1 MDQLYYTIM
10 QQKTDKEL
18 VRLVYFER
26 NEFHHEGV
34 LVAEEE
40 IRRRAIPEETIE
52 QYKKELEPVIAA
64 EKQKAEAPLPF
75 PWRIMSLFLP
85 GALPFMLSKN
95 FEEGGEL
102 RKARELRRWSVY
114 GFILYSLIACW
125 LLYIN
130 FNK

>member
-34 LVAEEE
+34 TVAEEE
-40 IRRRAIPEETIE
+40 IRRRGLTEETIAS
-52 QYKKELEPVIAA
+52 YKKELEPLIAA

-75 PWRIMSLFLP
+75 PCRIMSILLP

-102 RKARELRRWSVY
+102 RKARELRKWSVY
-114 GFILYSLIACW
+114 GFIFYSILAFW
-125 LLYIN
+125 MVYIY
-130 FNK
+130 FRK